1 MANRY
6 RFTDGSTAGSVS
18 GSGPFAN
25 TPWDTAISGV
35 TARARPTTRQGIYDE
50 LVLCL
55 QDAGMTEFVQTA
67 GADSS
72 WFSAGEDGLQHIC
85 FRTRFDG
92 RYIYIDVAPKL
103 DAANLPEG
111 GLAGTASHDRCDLGA
126 ADFTADFHCS
136 ANLDRAWFVVQN
148 TNHTASMFVLGVG
161 NLEIVDGNPNILIT
175 SGAVAAGSFVTLPM
189 TTNPLSLGFRAG
201 DILQAVEVAAAG
213 SPLAERFRIYDVTT
227 TSIVAEA
234 LANSYSAG
242 ARVGTLPNPIFRF
255 LGANNEMTG
264 LLTASRFT
272 TPYYHRGV
280 IANDLV
286 ALDGFGSG
294 IQEYSVNFALG
305 RDYSETALGN
315 ALGTGTTAN
324 ERTQRFTSRE
334 VGLIIP
340 STTLD
345 APVGVLP
352 GVYAYPGTPAYYPH
366 DDMELTRTSPLS
378 RYVPFRCTATSTQHF
393 MMGPTPQ

>member
-6 RFTDGSTAGSVS
+6 RFTDGATADSVS
-18 GSGPFAN
+18 GSGPFTN

-35 TARARPTTRQGIYDE
+35 TARTRPTTRQGIYDE

-67 GADSS
+67 GADSV
-72 WFSAGEDGLQHIC
+72 WFSTGEDGLQHIC

-103 DAANLPEG
+103 DATNLPQG
-111 GLAGTASHDRCDLGA
+111 GLAGATLQDRCDLGA
-126 ADFTADFHCS
+126 SDFTADFHCS
-136 ANLDRAWFVVQN
+136 ANLDRVWFVVQN
-148 TNHTASMFVLGVG
+148 TNHTATMFVMGVG
-161 NLEIVDGNPNILIT
+161 NLEVVDGNPNILIT
-175 SGAVAAGSFVTLPM
+175 SGAVAAGSFVAIAT

-213 SPLAERFRIYDVTT
+213 SPLAERFRVHDVTT
-227 TSIVAEA
+227 TGIVAEA
-234 LANSYSAG
+234 LANSYSAA
-242 ARVGTLPNPIFRF
+242 ARIGTLPNPIFRF
-255 LGANNEMTG
+255 MGSNNEMTATSTSG
-264 LLTASRFT
+264 RFT

-294 IQEYSVNFALG
+294 ILEYGANFALG
-305 RDYSETALGN
+305 RDYVETALSN

-324 ERTQRFTSRE
+324 ERTRRFTCRE
-334 VGLIIP
+334 VGLVLP
-340 STTLD
+340 ATSQD

-352 GVYAYPGTPAYYPH
+352 GVFTYPGAPAYYPH

-378 RYVPFRCTATSTQHF
+378 RYAPFRCTASSTQHF